1 MSSDNNTETIA
12 KLIRASETTPA
23 VLADK
28 RGVEYAFIPK
38 GPSLYEMR
46 QLTPEAEVR
55 RELVNIR
62 ENVSIGNADGLIA
75 YVNRFKTDDTMIF
88 ANSEDGEIVA
98 VIDYH
103 PVPKNSGQEVITAP
117 LSGFTDHRATLDL
130 QNSVEWN
137 TWCGVN
143 GKMKDQKAFARF
155 VEENAEDI
163 VNPTGADL
171 LEMVL
176 DMNKGATLH
185 VQSKL
190 RTAGSGDGIS
200 NISRD
205 VGGSELPPRWKLR
218 IPVFFGEPKVDITA
232 FARDELVEGKI
243 LLGFSLSR
251 IEQVREAE
259 IARIASRVAAETG
272 VPMVLGSID

>member
-1 MSSDNNTETIA
+1 M
-12 KLIRASETTPA
+12 
-23 VLADK
+23 
-28 RGVEYAFIPK
+28 
-38 GPSLYEMR
+38 
-46 QLTPEAEVR
+46 
-55 RELVNIR
+55 
-62 ENVSIGNADGLIA
+62 
-75 YVNRFKTDDTMIF
+75 
-88 ANSEDGEIVA
+88 
-98 VIDYH
+98 
-103 PVPKNSGQEVITAP
+103 
-117 LSGFTDHRATLDL
+117 
-130 QNSVEWN
+130 
-137 TWCGVN
+137 
-143 GKMKDQKAFARF
+143 
-155 VEENAEDI
+155 
-163 VNPTGADL
+163 NPTGADL

-200 NISRD
+200 NISLD